1 VRRFLW
7 IQIRTIPLI
16 ILFFLF
22 LFCPIHLGYGSSPKA
37 EKDSSEDKLLA
48 KINKEPLTLK
58 RFHDYLQ
65 DRHIL
70 SSNDLKE
77 DQKKKEEALHELIRD
92 ILIDQKAFA
101 MDMDS
106 DSGFAEEK
114 KKHMND
120 FLLENLHNKEVME
133 KVQIPDQEIKDYYKQ
148 HKEQYYTIPEKRQI
162 RQLLIR
168 IDVDPTQKNYKK
180 NLKKADKE
188 AKKKIEALYQRAKA
202 GEDLSEL
209 ARQYSEDIGRL
220 DLTGNIGYVE
230 KGKLSPPLDSVA
242 FALKVG
248 EISPPVKDE
257 TGYYLIS
264 VLDIKPKEY
273 REFDEK
279 VERGIRG
286 LLEEGRI
293 KKKTQEYMEQLD
305 ARTKF
310 VYHEDILNQPDS
322 LVQPDDWALIIND
335 RDTITFGYYASKISW
350 YKENVGKDS
359 LTLEDKKDLLAN
371 FLAMPI
377 ILVREAEKLGYRDS
391 MDYKVEERAFT
402 LEEAKKKLKLEKL
415 KKDFPPPTREEAE
428 AYYQAHKIDY
438 PSLGVPIH
446 VYHILFED
454 SLKAVEVLNQIRNG
468 ADFVELAKQYYP
480 GEPEIKD
487 VAYDLGFIT
496 QDEMPQNF
504 YQKALSLNVGEVSE
518 PVRTQWGFHLIKVVE
533 KEKEG
538 KTFEDILPKI
548 EEDMKWKKIDEYQK
562 EWEKSLF
569 DEVNIWIDKKLL
581 KEFQLD
587 KPQG

>member
-1 VRRFLW
+1 MLRFLW
-7 IQIRTIPLI
+7 IQIRTIFLI
-16 ILFFLF
+16 LLVFLF
-22 LFCPIHLGYGSSPKA
+22 LFCPIHLVCGSPQKT
-37 EKDSSEDKLLA
+37 EKSSLEERLLA

-58 RFHDYLQ
+58 RFDDYLK
-65 DRHIL
+65 DHRIL
-70 SSNDLKE
+70 SSNDPKE
-77 DQKKKEEALHELIRD
+77 DQRKKENALHDLIRD

-101 MDMDS
+101 LNLDS
-106 DSGFAEEK
+106 DSGFVEEK

-120 FLLENLHNKEVME
+120 FLLEHLHNNEVVE
-133 KVQIPDQEIKDYYKQ
+133 KAQISDQEIKDYYEQ
-148 HKEQYYTIPEKRQI
+148 HKEQYYAIPEKREI

-168 IDVDPTQKNYKK
+168 INVDPTQRNYRK

-202 GEDLSEL
+202 GEDLAEL
-209 ARQYSEDIGRL
+209 ARQYSDDTGRT
-220 DLTGNIGYVE
+220 DVSGNMGYIE
-230 KGKLSPPLDSVA
+230 KGKLNPPLDSVA
-242 FALKVG
+242 FSLKVG

-257 TGYYLIS
+257 TGYYLLS
-264 VLDIKPKEY
+264 VLDIKSKEY

-279 VERGIRG
+279 VIRGIRG

-293 KKKTQEYMEQLD
+293 KEKTQEYMEQLN

-310 VYHEDILNQPDS
+310 VYHDEILNQPDS
-322 LVQPDDWALIIND
+322 LIKPDDWALIIND
-335 RDTITFGYYASKISW
+335 QDTITSVYYASKISW
-350 YKENVGKDS
+350 YKGNVEKDS

-391 MDYKVEERAFT
+391 MDYQVEERAFT
-402 LEEAKKKLKLEKL
+402 LDEAKKKLKQEKL
-415 KKDFPPPTREEAE
+415 KKDFPPPTRGEVE

-446 VYHILFED
+446 VYHILFDD

-504 YQKALSLNVGEVSE
+504 YQKALSLDTGKVSE
-518 PVRTQWGFHLIKVVE
+518 PVRTQWGFHLIKMVE

-538 KTFEDILPKI
+538 KTFEDIRPKI
-548 EEDMKWKKIDEYQK
+548 EEDMKWKKINEYQE

-569 DEVNIWIDKKLL
+569 DEAQIWIDKKLL
-581 KEFQLD
+581 KEFKLD